1 LQPSCYRGVDSTERE
16 HVDAALQ
23 AEKVGGEDEEMKEAE
38 GNRLDGGTAAATAAA
53 AMARNP
59 TARYPGSTAR
69 YPGSTARYPFAFVCE
84 ASERTRANLAQRQLQ
99 V

>member
-1 LQPSCYRGVDSTERE
+1 L

-38 GNRLDGGTAAATAAA
+38 GNRLDAGTAATATAASAAAAA